1 MARGVGGEGKDRTGR
16 LKELLG
22 HVGPATLVDDV
33 GDHEEHLERD
43 QQEDEEAHARAG
55 GRDDYKMRRKGA
67 ISRPNK

>member
-1 MARGVGGEGKDRTGR
+1 MAQGGGERGGTEWGR

-22 HVGPATLVDDV
+22 HVGPATLIDDV

-55 GRDDYKMRRKGA
+55 GRNDYKMREKQLA
-67 ISRPNK
+67 D